1 MMRSMTKC
9 LLVVLLLAVPFAAAC
24 SSAPYTAK
32 VVDAET
38 GEPVEGAVYLA
49 VWWKTVSGKKAWFEG
64 ASVEMAKFVEGHT
77 DEKGWIQV
85 PRFWFRYPFARE
97 RTLTVYKP
105 GYVLWNQEYVF
116 PTAERRTDFDT
127 SSREIELTEWK
138 PIYRYGDQSLLLS
151 SATKGRIRDD
161 MYREG
166 SQLLYE
172 TYRDHEMHLYMEEL
186 SKGKGKKR

>member
-1 MMRSMTKC
+1 MRSMTKC

-49 VWWKTVSGKKAWFEG
+49 VWWETVSGKKAWFEG

-97 RTLTVYKP
+97 RTLTAYKP
-105 GYVLWNQEYVF
+105 GYVMWNQEYVF
-116 PTAERRTDFDT
+116 PTREKRSGFDASNREVRLER
-127 SSREIELTEWK
+127 WK
-138 PIYRYGDQSLLLS
+138 DSHKYGDQSALLS
-151 SATKGRIRDD
+151 AATRGSIRGDLYKG
-161 MYREG
+161 G
-166 SQLLYE
+166 AQLLYKE
-172 TYRDHEMHLYMEEL
+172 YRKHEADLYRKERMD
-186 SKGKGKKR
+186 KQ

>member
-1 MMRSMTKC
+1 MRSMTKC

-97 RTLTVYKP
+97 RTLTAYKP
-105 GYVLWNQEYVF
+105 GYVMWNQEYVF
-116 PTAERRTDFDT
+116 PTREKRSGFGTSNREVRLERWKSEYSFGDHKLLLIAATRNQTTSSTYLAGEQMLEGTFQDHEREPYLKEMRERR
-127 SSREIELTEWK
+127 EK
-138 PIYRYGDQSLLLS
+138 Q
-151 SATKGRIRDD
+151 K
-161 MYREG
+161 
-166 SQLLYE
+166 
-172 TYRDHEMHLYMEEL
+172 
-186 SKGKGKKR
+186 